1 MNIVEALNRL
11 KINNTIKI
19 KRGNKEFCNRLG
31 DIYSKISISTN
42 EVGHIKVS
50 TFNIED
56 ILSDDWEVIK

>member
-1 MNIVEALNRL
+1 MNIVEAINKL
-11 KINNTIKI
+11 KIDNTIKI

-31 DIYSKISISTN
+31 DIYSKINLSTN